1 MNPTSLI
8 VIGVLAAIW
17 VLIKVA
23 PRLLV
28 RRVAQVALEK
38 VGESALGQ
46 VPVEIHLSRANS
58 LRWKDEASMLQR
70 SSPLVRAGFN
80 DIGTF
85 SIDVMPG
92 VLLQMLFQPQTY
104 VSAHLYEH
112 PKIGSWIEF
121 ATRYTDD
128 SSDYLTTLPD
138 QGITPPPFARTVR
151 ASKDTSTDQ
160 LYQQHLKQ
168 RKSSGIKPVS
178 PNDAIAEFEHGYR
191 CYMIWKNNTGLSA
204 QEVAQAAMKWAKAK
218 QQAAGKS

>member
-1 MNPTSLI
+1 MNMSSLFI
-8 VIGVLAAIW
+8 IGVLAAIW
-17 VLIKVA
+17 VLIKIA

-28 RRVAQVALEK
+28 RKVAQIALEK
-38 VGESALGQ
+38 VGESAMGQ
-46 VPVEIHLSRANS
+46 VPVDIHLSRVNS
-58 LRWKDEASMLQR
+58 MRWKDEAAMLQR
-70 SSPLVRAGFN
+70 SSSLVRVGFN
-80 DIGTF
+80 DLGTF
-85 SIDVMPG
+85 NVDVMPG

-138 QGITPPPFARTVR
+138 QGITPPPFSRTVR
-151 ASKDTSTDQ
+151 ASKDTPSDQ

-168 RKSSGIKPVS
+168 RQSSGIKPVS

-191 CYMIWKNNTGLSA
+191 CYITWKNNTGLSA

-218 QQAAGKS
+218 QQAVGKS